1 MADLDPIDRWYSEL
15 LDVHVW
21 SHHPEIR
28 ELTNT
33 LYDELS
39 IGRLE
44 SKSNNKGKIS
54 LKGMLRVLLLDL
66 YVRWLKDPNLA
77 TGFNKAT
84 RHYKPNSRN
93 NAPHINRNIIPIEKE
108 LEEELRYAVASAKGI
123 VPADAVIKIE
133 RKLGRPTGGL
143 SQESKKA
150 GGKKSRIKRGQT
162 YKPTDDDY
170 SKVEEMVTIG
180 LDQHTIAK
188 VMGISNATLTKYYM
202 HNLLVGKDKRTAR
215 VAGVAYEMA
224 VSGESPSMTTFWLK
238 TQAGWNSKHHVVVE
252 DRQFDIQWAA
262 NETDIADANQTV
274 QILRNK
280 DDKVH

>member
-1 MADLDPIDRWYSEL
+1 MA
-15 LDVHVW
+15 
-21 SHHPEIR
+21 
-28 ELTNT
+28 
-33 LYDELS
+33 
-39 IGRLE
+39 
-44 SKSNNKGKIS
+44 NKGEIS
-54 LKGMLRVLLLDL
+54 VDSEKEI
-66 YVRWLKDPNLA
+66 KE
-77 TGFNKAT
+77 
-84 RHYKPNSRN
+84 
-93 NAPHINRNIIPIEKE
+93 IEQE

-143 SQESKKA
+143 SKESKAA

-162 YKPTDDDY
+162 YRPTDDDY

-188 VMGISNATLTKYYM
+188 VMGISNATLTKYFA
-202 HNLLVGKDKRTAR
+202 HNLLVGKEKRTAR

-238 TQAGWNSKHHVVVE
+238 TQAGWSPKHTVVVE
-252 DRQFDIQWAA
+252 DRTFDIKWAQDA
-262 NETDIADANQTV
+262 ADIADANQ
-274 QILRNK
+274 ILRDK